1 VQKAD
6 KIKGKAQA
14 ALKNLDAVIANNRA
28 DALQQDTEYWKK
40 IHAKLEEKKTEGIAY
55 DTEGNLINPLLV
67 AKAHAAELDDTRPPE
82 FSQKDRNERHKLLE
96 MNQLLREPKNT
107 PTADQKSTGSQVA
120 TSSSD
125 NKSDGNKTPGS
136 GNNLNT
142 NDTPDP
148 VSNSASTLGNI
159 TATASDDDAKSN
171 HVSNTASTLGN
182 NTATASDDD
191 AKSNAPDSARSKINN
206 NPASSPNDNAE
217 EEEEEDEDEEEEEE
231 DPDFAKSK
239 INTKPA
245 SSPKDDPTT
254 NSDDDV
260 KTDASDDPPES
271 TVNNNPAKEKPGIQ
285 STTTDS
291 NSLKRSQRKKNPPRQ
306 FADEQAAELKSSA
319 EKAAESS
326 KGKRKRNG
334 RAKATAKKLTVQD
347 YTALDGHDS
356 PCNPSDFDESEDD
369 ND

>member
-1 VQKAD
+1 LSTIRDRCTKAKAEQKAD
-6 KIKGKAQA
+6 KIKGKAA
-14 ALKNLDAVIANNRA
+14 AVLKNLDAVIATNRA
-28 DALQQDTEYWKK
+28 NTLKQDTEYWEK
-40 IHAKLEEKKTEGIAY
+40 IHGELDEKKTEGIAY
-55 DTEGNLINPLLV
+55 DTEGNLINPLRV
-67 AKAHAAELDDTRPPE
+67 DAARADELDDTRPPE

-96 MNQLLREPKNT
+96 MNQLLREPNNT
-107 PTADQKSTGSQVA
+107 ATADQKSTGSQVA

-125 NKSDGNKTPGS
+125 SKSDGDETSGS

-182 NTATASDDD
+182 NTATASYDD
-191 AKSNAPDSARSKINN
+191 AKSNAPDSARFKINN
-206 NPASSPNDNAE
+206 NPASSPNDNG
-217 EEEEEDEDEEEEEE
+217 EEDEDEEEEEDE
-231 DPDFAKSK
+231 DA
-239 INTKPA
+239 
-245 SSPKDDPTT
+245 
-254 NSDDDV
+254 

-271 TVNNNPAKEKPGIQ
+271 QASNNPEMEKPGIQ